1 MSIKTLALSAALS
14 FVTLPVFAEIVIS
27 DAYARSASPNAKSGA
42 AFMQIMNT
50 GDTDDRLID
59 VRTDVAKRSELHT
72 HIMEDGVAHMIH
84 VEEGFALPAGGM
96 TMLERGGKHVMM
108 MGLNGPFVDG
118 ESITVTFV
126 FEQAGEMDVD
136 IIIDLERM
144 PEMEMEMDHGNMES
158 DSDY

>member
-1 MSIKTLALSAALS
+1 MSIKTLAFSAALS
-14 FVTLPVFAEIVIS
+14 LVSLPVFAEIIIS

-59 VRTDVAKRSELHT
+59 VYTDAAKRSELHT
-72 HIMEDGVAHMIH
+72 HIMENGIAHMIH
-84 VEEGFALPAGGM
+84 VEEGFAIPAGGM

-118 ESITVTFV
+118 EFITVTFV
-126 FEQAGEMDVD
+126 FEQAGEITTD
-136 IIIDLERM
+136 ITIDLERM
-144 PEMEMEMDHGNMES
+144 PDQQ
-158 DSDY
+158 

>member
-1 MSIKTLALSAALS
+1 MSIKTLAFSAALS
-14 FVTLPVFAEIVIS
+14 LVSLPVFAEIVIS

-59 VRTDVAKRSELHT
+59 VRSDAAKRSELHT
-72 HIMEDGVAHMIH
+72 HIMENGVAHMIH
-84 VEEGFALPAGGM
+84 VEEGFAIPAAGM
-96 TMLERGGKHVMM
+96 IMLERGGKHVML

-126 FEQAGEMDVD
+126 FEQAGEMDVE
-136 IIIDLERM
+136 ILIDLERM
-144 PEMEMEMDHGNMES
+144 PEQAMDHGNMNS
-158 DSDY
+158 SAGN

>member
-1 MSIKTLALSAALS
+1 MSIKTLAFSAALS
-14 FVTLPVFAEIVIS
+14 LVSLPVFAEIVIS

-59 VRTDVAKRSELHT
+59 VRSDAAKRSELHT
-72 HIMEDGVAHMIH
+72 HIMENGVAHMIH
-84 VEEGFALPAGGM
+84 VEEGFAIPAAGM
-96 TMLERGGKHVMM
+96 IMLERGGKHVML

-126 FEQAGEMDVD
+126 FEQAGEMDVE
-136 IIIDLERM
+136 IVIDLERM
-144 PEMEMEMDHGNMES
+144 PEQAMDHGNMNS
-158 DSDY
+158 SAGN